1 MSLSDQLAKK
11 KHRVKLAV
19 ERIADMVAETAAER
33 FAAKGPN
40 FPSELSLAKQ
50 IVPLKVK
57 DTGKKFECIVISS
70 ARSRSGYDYA
80 KRQHDDPNLRHV
92 VNPPGGSSFADWGR
106 GSTREKRYAS
116 GLKLAVGSP
125 KFPLKYMEKAAA
137 VRRADA
143 VKELKAALA

>member
-19 ERIADMVAETAAER
+19 ERIGDMVAFTAAEVY
-33 FAAKGPN
+33 ASKGKN

-57 DTGKKFECIVISS
+57 DTGKKFECIVVSS

-106 GSTREKRYAS
+106 GNTREKRYNS
-116 GLKLAVGSP
+116 GIKMAAGSP
-125 KFPLKYMEKAAA
+125 KYPLKYMEKSAI
-137 VRRADA
+137 VRRSDA
-143 VKELKAALA
+143 VTELKAVLA